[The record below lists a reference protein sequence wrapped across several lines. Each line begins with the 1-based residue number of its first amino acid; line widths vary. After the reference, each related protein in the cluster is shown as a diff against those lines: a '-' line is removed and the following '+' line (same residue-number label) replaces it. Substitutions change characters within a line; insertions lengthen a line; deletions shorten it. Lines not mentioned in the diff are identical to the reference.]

1 MKVGRDPG
9 SDIIV
14 RDARVSRH
22 HAEIVFERGF
32 FVLRDL
38 DSANGS
44 FVNGKRI
51 RNAPLTDGAE
61 ILLGDT
67 RGKFSEGLDEQLPK
81 TETSPG
87 DDERHTRPVPLTAE
101 KPPEDSLAS
110 IVEERKGWSGNRFIF
125 EVGDEPSAWMI
136 EEATRRRFRFRNPRS
151 LISLVTTLVSL
162 TVAIAGVS
170 VSLFLIQQSSYT
182 RAAIASLLT
191 IVFGMMIAALIP
203 RRRFTMRDVGSGD
216 PLVTLQQRNSS
227 PALLSTF
234 EATAAGAKVATFH
247 KNVFANLG
255 RRRWSIL
262 DGVGSS
268 IGYAIEDSLL
278 RAILRKPF
286 GSFIGALRT
295 DFEIKHEERE
305 LGRFRRR
312 GEKAGRR
319 YVLELRD
326 AELDRSI
333 AVSLGLLLTC
343 VER

>member
-51 RNAPLTDGAE
+51 RNAPLTEGAE

-67 RGKFSEGLDEQLPK
+67 RGKFSEGLDEQPSRHA
-81 TETSPG
+81 TSPG
-87 DDERHTRPVPLTAE
+87 DEARHTRPVPLTAE
-101 KPPEDSLAS
+101 VPPQTTPAA
-110 IVEERKGWSGNRFIF
+110 VEEEQNFRGDRFVF
-125 EVGDEPSAWMI
+125 EIGDDHSAWMI
-136 EEATRRRFRFRNPRS
+136 EESTQRRFRFRNPRS
-151 LISLVTTLVSL
+151 LVSLVTTLVFFTIATAGL
-162 TVAIAGVS
+162 TVT
-170 VSLFLIQQSSYT
+170 LFLAQQGAPL
-182 RAAIASLLT
+182 RAAVATLLT
-191 IVFGMMIAALIP
+191 IAFGVLIAAMTP
-203 RRRFTMRDVGSGD
+203 RKRFTMRDALDGN
-216 PLVTLQQRNSS
+216 PLLTLMQVSVPSALSRTFRATIHGTEVANFRRN
-227 PALLSTF
+227 ALT
-234 EATAAGAKVATFH
+234 
-247 KNVFANLG
+247 NLG
-255 RRRWSIL
+255 RRRWSIFN
-262 DGVGSS
+262 GVGAAV
-268 IGYAIEDSLL
+268 GHATEDSML
-278 RAILRKPF
+278 RALLRKPF

-295 DFEIKHEERE
+295 DFEIRSDERE
-305 LGRFRRR
+305 LARFLRR

-319 YVLELRD
+319 YVLEIRD
-326 AELDRSI
+326 ASLDRGL